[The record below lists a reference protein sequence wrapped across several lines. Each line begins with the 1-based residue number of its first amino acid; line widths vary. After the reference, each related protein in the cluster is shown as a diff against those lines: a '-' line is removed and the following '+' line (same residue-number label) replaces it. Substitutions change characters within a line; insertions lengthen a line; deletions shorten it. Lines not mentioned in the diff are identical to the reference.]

1 MEVKNL
7 SSKKILKLLQAIRN
21 LSIKKQEYVLLKN
34 KKNMKINRLIE
45 KIKEE
50 IKINQI
56 PIFNTKYILRNH
68 KVKK

>member
-34 KKNMKINRLIE
+34 KKNMKINRLI
-45 KIKEE
+45 
-50 IKINQI
+50 
-56 PIFNTKYILRNH
+56 
-68 KVKK
+68 KKFKKQ